1 MSIPSTA
8 DPTQSIAPVDDNPQ
22 TKISIGN
29 SGENTDYE
37 ELIASYPYDYNATNY
52 VTSVAVNANY
62 IATTLPVI
70 IMCDCSVAGLSVTL
84 PNSGDMEGRT
94 VIVQKMDSTGNAVTM
109 VANGTDTFY
118 VQSTV
123 TSRLSSQYGAVSYT
137 AVSNASYKGWVGR

>member
-1 MSIPSTA
+1 MSIPAVT
-8 DPTQSIAPVDDNPQ
+8 DPGQSIAPVDNNRQ
-22 TKISIGN
+22 TKIAVGN

-52 VTSVAVNANY
+52 VTSVAVSANY
-62 IATTLPVI
+62 VATTLPVI
-70 IMCDCSVAGLSVTL
+70 IMCDCSLAGLSITL

-94 VIVQKMDSTGNAVTM
+94 VIVQKMDSSANAVTM

-123 TSRLSSQYGAVSYT
+123 TARLSSQYGAVSYT